1 MLKGLTFNP
10 GIQETNEKE
19 RRNGCK
25 RRTRKKK
32 DYVNQKEKGNYFPL
46 A

>member
-10 GIQETNEKE
+10 GIQETNDKE
-19 RRNGCK
+19 RRNKCK
-25 RRTRKKK
+25 RRTRKEK
-32 DYVNQKEKGNYFPL
+32 DYVNQKEKRNYFPL